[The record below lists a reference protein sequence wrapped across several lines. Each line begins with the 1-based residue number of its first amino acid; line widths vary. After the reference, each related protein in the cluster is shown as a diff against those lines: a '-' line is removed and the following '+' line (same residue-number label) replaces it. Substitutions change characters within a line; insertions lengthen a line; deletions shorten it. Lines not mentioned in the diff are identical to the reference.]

1 VPLDW
6 TLINQDALNSVDL
19 DGLVS
24 NVGRFDC
31 TTFASEVSRVEREEG
46 HWSPEQRECLR
57 FIGAVL
63 MMMLRSDEPAEPYGP
78 MFVMD
83 GQRSAIPA
91 DFDKQGLL
99 DIEVWALSLR
109 DEELRARFLDVLW
122 VQARSFP
129 AAKGAVE
136 AYIASAL
143 RLEHPQEW
151 TSGHKRLE
159 RALRLA
165 AGLGR
170 GGADLR
176 QRVLAET
183 EGMLHRHRGTDPLYL
198 TMRLTR
204 LLLEFKHGDAKQ
216 FSEYAMVA
224 ATAAETAQDFWRAKD
239 YYQLVAECKRAAGDT
254 DGEAAA
260 LRCSAECLVKEA
272 ELARKQPGRGAMAA
286 ASILSDAV
294 EAMRQAPEGR
304 ERAAELHDQL
314 IALQKDSVA
323 ELKAVSTSTDVSELV
338 QRALSAVRD
347 KPLKEA
353 VFALCTMARPPS
365 VEKLKRDV
373 HEQARVAVLSSLM
386 PSQVLNSRGQVVAI
400 APGLDAGGDDP
411 KQEGLRWRMFRQARG
426 LRSLT
431 VQAMLNPARTEI
443 YGAHCPDR
451 QDIAD
456 LIQFSPW
463 ISPGHAESVMRALVA
478 GFQGDMIVVGHL
490 VPPQLEAMVRHV
502 VESQGVTTSKL
513 EPGGV
518 QPERSL
524 GPLLETPEALHA
536 FGEDGVFELQD
547 LFTEQ
552 LGSNLRNEIA
562 HGLLDDSGLF
572 GTDVLYS
579 WWLLLRFC
587 VFTSKQVEQRRQ
599 GPDTTGA
606 AAGEANEQRLFT

>member
-1 VPLDW
+1 MPLDW
-6 TLINQDALNSVDL
+6 TRINQDALNSVDL

-24 NVGRFDC
+24 HAGRFDC
-31 TTFASEVSRVEREEG
+31 TTFGSEVSRVEREEG
-46 HWSPEQRECLR
+46 RWSPDQRECLR

-63 MMMLRSDEPAEPYGP
+63 MMMLRPDEPDEPYGP
-78 MFVMD
+78 IIVMD
-83 GQRSAIPA
+83 GRRSPIPA

-99 DIEVWALSLR
+99 GIEAWALSLR
-109 DEELRARFLDVLW
+109 DPELRARFLDVLW

-143 RLEHPQEW
+143 RLEHHQKW
-151 TSGHKRLE
+151 TSGHKRVE

-165 AGLGR
+165 AGLGK

-176 QRVLAET
+176 QSVLAEA
-183 EGMLHRHRGTDPLYL
+183 EAMLHRHRGTDPLYL
-198 TMRLTR
+198 TMRLIR

-224 ATAAETAQDFWRAKD
+224 ATTAEAAQDFWRAKD
-239 YYQLVAECKRAAGDT
+239 YYQLVAECRRAAGDT
-254 DGEAAA
+254 DGEAVA

-272 ELARKQPGRGAMAA
+272 ELARTQSGRGAMAA

-294 EAMRQAPEGR
+294 EAMRQAPDGR

-314 IALQKDSVA
+314 IRLQKDSVA
-323 ELKAVSTSTDVSELV
+323 ELKAFSTRMDASELV

-353 VFALCTMARPPS
+353 VFALCMMAQPPS
-365 VEKLKRDV
+365 IEKLKRDV
-373 HEQARVAVLSSLM
+373 HEEARVAVLGSLM

-400 APGLDAGGDDP
+400 APGLEDGGDDL
-411 KQEGLRWRMFRQARG
+411 KQDGLRWRMFRQARG

-431 VQAMLNPARTEI
+431 AQAMLNPARTEI
-443 YGAHCPDR
+443 YGAHSPDR
-451 QDIAD
+451 QDIAG
-456 LIQFSPW
+456 LIQYSPW

-478 GFQGDMIVVGHL
+478 GFQGDMIVAGHL

-502 VESQGVTTSKL
+502 VESQGATTSKL

-552 LGSNLRNEIA
+552 LGTNLRNEVA

-572 GTDVLYS
+572 GTDVLYA

-587 VFTSKQVEQRRQ
+587 VVTSKQVEQRRQ
-599 GPDTTGA
+599 GPGTNGDTTGD
-606 AAGEANEQRLFT
+606 ANSQSLST

>member
-6 TLINQDALNSVDL
+6 TLINQDALNSIDL
-19 DGLVS
+19 DALVR
-24 NVGRFDC
+24 NVERLDC
-31 TTFASEVSRVEREEG
+31 TSFGSEVSRVEREEDR
-46 HWSPEQRECLR
+46 WSPEQRECLR

-63 MMMLRSDEPAEPYGP
+63 MMMVRPDQPADPYGP

-83 GQRSAIPA
+83 GQLRAIPA

-99 DIEVWALSLR
+99 GIEAWALSLQ
-109 DEELRARFLDVLW
+109 DPELRARFLDVLW
-122 VQARSFP
+122 VQARSFA
-129 AAKGAVE
+129 AAKGSVE

-143 RLEHPQEW
+143 RLEHPLEW
-151 TSGHKRLE
+151 TYGQKRLE

-165 AGLGR
+165 AVLGKGGTGLR
-170 GGADLR
+170 L
-176 QRVLAET
+176 RVLGEIEA
-183 EGMLHRHRGTDPLYL
+183 MVHRHRGVDPLYL

-204 LLLEFKHGDAKQ
+204 LLLEFEHGDAKQ
-216 FSEYAMVA
+216 FSEYSMVA
-224 ATAAETAQDFWRAKD
+224 AITAEAAQDFWRAKD

-272 ELARKQPGRGAMAA
+272 ELARKQPERGVMAA

-294 EAMRQAPEGR
+294 EAMRQAPDGR
-304 ERAAELHDQL
+304 ERAAELLDQL
-314 IALQKDSVA
+314 ICLQKESVT
-323 ELKAVSTSTDVSELV
+323 ELKAVTSSVDATELV

-353 VFALCTMARPPS
+353 VFALCVMARPPS
-365 VEKLKRDV
+365 IAMLKRDV
-373 HEQARVAVLSSLM
+373 HEQARIAVFGSLVQ
-386 PSQVLNSRGQVVAI
+386 SEVLNSRGQVVAI
-400 APGLDAGGDDP
+400 APSLEAGADNP
-411 KQEGLRWRMFRQARG
+411 KQEGLRWRMFRQARA

-431 VQAMLNPARTEI
+431 VQAMINPARMEI
-443 YGAHCPDR
+443 HGTHSPDR
-451 QDIAD
+451 QDIAS
-456 LIQFSPW
+456 LTQHSPW
-463 ISPGHAESVMRALVA
+463 IPPGHSESVMRTLVA
-478 GFQGDMIVVGHL
+478 GFEGDMIVAGHL

-502 VESQGVTTSKL
+502 VESQGGTTSKL

-552 LGSNLRNEIA
+552 LGTNLRNEVA

-572 GTDVLYS
+572 GEDVLYA

-587 VFTSKQVEQRRQ
+587 VVTSKRVEQRLQ
-599 GPDTTGA
+599 GPATNG
-606 AAGEANEQRLFT
+606 

>member
-1 VPLDW
+1 MPLNW
-6 TLINQDALNSVDL
+6 TLISQEVLNSIDL
-19 DGLVS
+19 DAIVR
-24 NVGRFDC
+24 NVDRFDC
-31 TTFASEVSRVEREEG
+31 TTFGGEVTRVEREEDR
-46 HWSPEQRECLR
+46 WSPEQRECLR

-99 DIEVWALSLR
+99 GIEAWALSLQ
-109 DEELRARFLDVLW
+109 DPELRARFLDVLW
-122 VQARSFP
+122 MQARSFV

-143 RLEHPQEW
+143 RMENPQEW
-151 TSGHKRLE
+151 TSCHKRLE

-170 GGADLR
+170 GGAELR
-176 QRVLAET
+176 QRVLDEIAT
-183 EGMLHRHRGTDPLYL
+183 MLHRHRGTDPLYL

-216 FSEYAMVA
+216 FSEYGMVA
-224 ATAAETAQDFWRAKD
+224 ATSAEAAQDFWRAKD
-239 YYQLVAECKRAAGDT
+239 YYQLAAECQRAADDA

-260 LRCSAECLVKEA
+260 LRSSAECLVKEA
-272 ELARKQPGRGAMAA
+272 ELARTQPWRGAMAA

-294 EAMRQAPEGR
+294 EAMRQAPDGGA
-304 ERAAELHDQL
+304 RAAELHDQL
-314 IALQKDSVA
+314 IGLQKESIA
-323 ELKAVSTSTDVSELV
+323 ELKAVSTSVDASELV
-338 QRALSAVRD
+338 RRTLSAVRD

-365 VEKLKRDV
+365 MERLRRDV
-373 HEQARVAVLSSLM
+373 HDQARVAVFGSLM
-386 PSQVLNSRGQVVAI
+386 SSQVLNSRGQVVAI
-400 APGLDAGGDDP
+400 APALEAGSDDP
-411 KQEGLRWRMFRQARG
+411 KQEGLRWRMFRQARD

-431 VQAMLNPARTEI
+431 VQAMLNPARAEI
-443 YGAHCPDR
+443 YGAHAPDR
-451 QDIAD
+451 QDIAGM
-456 LIQFSPW
+456 IPHCPW
-463 ISPGHAESVMRALVA
+463 IPPGHAESVMRALVA

-502 VESQGVTTSKL
+502 VESQGATTSRL

-524 GPLLETPEALHA
+524 GPLLETPAALHA

-552 LGSNLRNEIA
+552 LGTNLRNEVA

-572 GTDVLYS
+572 GTDVLYA

-587 VFTSKQVEQRRQ
+587 VVTSKQIEQRQ
-599 GPDTTGA
+599 QEPGTTDA
-606 AAGEANEQRLFT
+606 VAGDAGKERSSG

>member
-1 VPLDW
+1 MSLDW
-6 TLINQDALNSVDL
+6 TRINQDALNSIDL

-24 NVGRFDC
+24 HVDRFDC
-31 TTFASEVSRVEREEG
+31 TTFGSEVSRLEREEG
-46 HWSPEQRECLR
+46 RWSPEQRECLR

-63 MMMLRSDEPAEPYGP
+63 MMMLRPDEPAEPYGP
-78 MFVMD
+78 MIVMD
-83 GQRSAIPA
+83 GRRSAIPA

-99 DIEVWALSLR
+99 GIEAWALSLR
-109 DEELRARFLDVLW
+109 DPELRARFLDVLW

-129 AAKGAVE
+129 SAKGAVD
-136 AYIASAL
+136 AYITSAL

-151 TSGHKRLE
+151 TSGHKRVE

-165 AGLGR
+165 ASLGK

-176 QRVLAET
+176 QSVLAEA
-183 EGMLHRHRGTDPLYL
+183 EAMLHRYRGTDPLYL
-198 TMRLTR
+198 TMRLIR
-204 LLLEFKHGDAKQ
+204 LLLEFKHGNAKQ

-224 ATAAETAQDFWRAKD
+224 ATTAEAAQDFWRAKD
-239 YYQLVAECKRAAGDT
+239 YYQLVAECRRAADDT

-272 ELARKQPGRGAMAA
+272 ELARTQPGRGAMAA

-294 EAMRQAPEGR
+294 EAMRQAPDGR

-314 IALQKDSVA
+314 IRLQKDSVA
-323 ELKAVSTSTDVSELV
+323 ELKAFSTSMDTSKLV

-347 KPLKEA
+347 KPLKDS
-353 VFALCTMARPPS
+353 VFALCMMAQPPS
-365 VEKLKRDV
+365 IGKLKRDV
-373 HEQARVAVLSSLM
+373 HEEARVAVLGSLM

-400 APGLDAGGDDP
+400 APGLEADGDDI
-411 KQEGLRWRMFRQARG
+411 KQDGLRWRMFRRARG

-431 VQAMLNPARTEI
+431 VQAMINPARTEI
-443 YGAHCPDR
+443 YGAHSPDR
-451 QDIAD
+451 QDIAA
-456 LIQFSPW
+456 LIQYSPW
-463 ISPGHAESVMRALVA
+463 VSAGHAESVMRALVA
-478 GFQGDMIVVGHL
+478 GFQGDMIVAGHL

-502 VESQGVTTSKL
+502 VESQGATTSKL

-552 LGSNLRNEIA
+552 LGTNLRNEVA

-572 GTDVLYS
+572 DTDVFYA

-587 VFTSKQVEQRRQ
+587 VVISKQVEQRR
-599 GPDTTGA
+599 
-606 AAGEANEQRLFT
+606 